1 MNKLIALGAAACAII
16 LAACAAPAG
25 QPQSMPTPDQVAA
38 QVCPSAQAVLE
49 VLKTP
54 GAVDPGVADKIA
66 KASPLVDAVCAEGAK
81 VTAVDLRTLAK
92 DGLPAVL
99 KIVQASPL
107 PDKDKQAAVLGIALA
122 QAALAPILAAN
133 APVAMG
139 AASAPAASAPA
150 AK

>member
-1 MNKLIALGAAACAII
+1 MKKLIAIGAAACAII

-25 QPQSMPTPDQVAA
+25 QPQTLPTPDQVVA

-54 GAVDPGVADKIA
+54 GAVDAEVADKIA
-66 KASPLVDAVCAEGAK
+66 KAAPMIDAVCAEGAK
-81 VTAVDLRTLAK
+81 VTDIDLRTLAK

-107 PDKDKQAAVLGIALA
+107 SDKDKQAAVLGIALA
-122 QAALAPILAAN
+122 QAALAPFLAAN
-133 APVAMG
+133 ASTPLTMP
-139 AASAPAASAPA
+139 APAALAPA
-150 AK
+150 GK